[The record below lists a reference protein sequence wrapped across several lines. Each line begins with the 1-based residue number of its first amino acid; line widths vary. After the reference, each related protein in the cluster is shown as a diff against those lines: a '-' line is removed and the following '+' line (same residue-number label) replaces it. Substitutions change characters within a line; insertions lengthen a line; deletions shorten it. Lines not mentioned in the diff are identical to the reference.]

1 MKIKLFV
8 TVEMLGEAG
17 LVCGKPSVNN
27 SVKGKNNKLRNC
39 KLEV

>member
-8 TVEMLGEAG
+8 TLEMMWEAG
-17 LVCGKPSVNN
+17 LVTGKLSVNN